1 MERVL
6 LFILAA
12 SVDAQIRIV
21 GPTNCSG
28 RVEVFYSRVWGTVCD
43 DGWDI
48 KDVSVV
54 CRQVGCSPPFDGPG
68 LAFFGVGIGPIW
80 LDDVSCS
87 GSESSLDSCSHST
100 VGIHNCVHDEDAGVV
115 CEAFQIRLSG
125 PSNCSG
131 RVEVYYG
138 GTWGTVCDGSW
149 DINDAKAVCR
159 EVGCDPAFDA
169 PTQALFGEGTGPVW
183 LDNVDCSGSENS
195 LSDCPSSGFGNQSCA
210 HSQDAGVVCEDLKV
224 RLSGPTSCSGRV
236 EVYYGGVWGTVC
248 DQGFDMNDA
257 EVVCREVGCEA
268 AYGVRSQAYF
278 GQGTGSIWLSDVDCL
293 GSENNLS
300 DCSHSGFGNNLCAHI
315 NDVGVY
321 CEAIFKKVVKL
332 KVVQTSTVDLNEAAV
347 QEDLLKQVT
356 ENLKDNGVNEDV
368 KVEWVKQSDGKIFQ
382 EDEIKKNENL
392 FK

>member
-100 VGIHNCVHDEDAGVV
+100 VGIHNCVHDE
-115 CEAFQIRLSG
+115 
-125 PSNCSG
+125 
-131 RVEVYYG
+131 
-138 GTWGTVCDGSW
+138 
-149 DINDAKAVCR
+149 
-159 EVGCDPAFDA
+159 
-169 PTQALFGEGTGPVW
+169 
-183 LDNVDCSGSENS
+183 
-195 LSDCPSSGFGNQSCA
+195 
-210 HSQDAGVVCEDLKV
+210 DAGVVCEDLKV